1 MGGGR
6 KGHSEHRDPRGWG
19 EREAGKGRRGL
30 DEKEK
35 WVEGSGSK
43 RGRAGGDRDSRPPR
57 RPQGRAREG
66 PQSQEKGK
74 RRLREELT
82 RGKKADTGSCVWPDP
97 SWEVVSPHRRQ
108 GRQPAQR
115 GDRTESQD
123 PGVRGIL
130 ALHGRAAP
138 LGGKMST
145 HTSVSMVALF

>member
-1 MGGGR
+1 MAER
-6 KGHSEHRDPRGWG
+6 DTQHRDPRGWG

-82 RGKKADTGSCVWPDP
+82 RGKQADTGSCVWPDP